1 MSNILNNSNKQE
13 DYSEFKIIVADTEL
27 DIFAETAKIK
37 ENFCFINLSSEYAVN
52 FVLEYENIDIL
63 FISKNILN
71 YENILQRAKNKKI
84 KTFLIEEDLPKKFD
98 YKNLGNIILKE
109 FDNKK
114 SNLKQKVKRH
124 NLFKKVIKTNHK
136 INANSIKEEKIKLN
150 ISKDKTK
157 TEKDKKDKNL
167 NIKNNKKNY
176 PEVNKDKN
184 VDKSTDKNDE
194 KVKAVKQKIITV
206 LRAKGG
212 VGTTT
217 ISFFIATLLDNIK
230 TLIIDLNFNEGCSDL
245 GYYLNTPK
253 TPNLTFFPESYNEE
267 SFKNCLISIN
277 KNVDIILPPPSHE
290 ISNHIDLK
298 DIYTLIEFARKKYDL
313 MVFDLPNKINEFYL
327 GITDISDTLL
337 ILSDESTGSLGRV
350 TEIVKKYIYDGLKKV
365 FIVNKIKNFSNINTN
380 IEIIKN
386 YLNLDYFLLI
396 PYFKELDVCQDLK
409 PIYFENLEGF
419 NNLRDTALKILT
431 S

>member
-396 PYFKELDVCQDLK
+396 PYFKELYVCQDLK

>member
-184 VDKSTDKNDE
+184 VDESTDKNDE

-396 PYFKELDVCQDLK
+396 PYFKELDACQDLK

>member
-136 INANSIKEEKIKLN
+136 INANS
-150 ISKDKTK
+150 
-157 TEKDKKDKNL
+157 
-167 NIKNNKKNY
+167 
-176 PEVNKDKN
+176 
-184 VDKSTDKNDE
+184 
-194 KVKAVKQKIITV
+194 
-206 LRAKGG
+206 
-212 VGTTT
+212 
-217 ISFFIATLLDNIK
+217 
-230 TLIIDLNFNEGCSDL
+230 
-245 GYYLNTPK
+245 
-253 TPNLTFFPESYNEE
+253 
-267 SFKNCLISIN
+267 
-277 KNVDIILPPPSHE
+277 
-290 ISNHIDLK
+290 
-298 DIYTLIEFARKKYDL
+298 
-313 MVFDLPNKINEFYL
+313 
-327 GITDISDTLL
+327 
-337 ILSDESTGSLGRV
+337 
-350 TEIVKKYIYDGLKKV
+350 
-365 FIVNKIKNFSNINTN
+365 
-380 IEIIKN
+380 
-386 YLNLDYFLLI
+386 
-396 PYFKELDVCQDLK
+396 
-409 PIYFENLEGF
+409 
-419 NNLRDTALKILT
+419 
-431 S
+431 